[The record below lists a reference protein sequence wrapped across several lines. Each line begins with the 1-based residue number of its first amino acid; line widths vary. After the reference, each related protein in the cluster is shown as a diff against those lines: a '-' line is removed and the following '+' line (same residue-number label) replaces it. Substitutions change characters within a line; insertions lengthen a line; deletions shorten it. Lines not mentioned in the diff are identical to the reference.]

1 MSERV
6 RLTGAAAGRKIDE
19 DQPIAVMDSG
29 QTFEQG
35 LTHAVMVH
43 AKVSE
48 EDAEYLIDEGY
59 WGSAMYRLRMQVVSK
74 NMQRETL
81 TEEDDG

>member
-1 MSERV
+1 MTERV
-6 RLTGAAAGRKIDE
+6 RLSGKATGQRIDE
-19 DQPIAVMDSG
+19 DQPVAVMDSG
-29 QTFEQG
+29 QSASTE
-35 LTHAVMVH
+35 LKHVVMVH

-48 EDAEYLIDEGY
+48 QDAQYLIDEGY